1 MCACFSEA
9 CREHAAASLL
19 TELTAVFILLTLS
32 LSLLM
37 TWPSCADSWLC
48 LTQDGSTLVRVRIP
62 DEIKHLSSPPQYRT
76 TLHLSHRTVLAHLR
90 AQRGEDGG
98 LLGGSTLDDEDL
110 AVPDHRPHHDPSHV
124 WLLTGHLWDLH
135 DHPGQNLRGT
145 VVSLCSWQIIY
156 INISLSW
163 YQTIYQILVM
173 S

>member
-62 DEIKHLSSPPQYRT
+62 DEIKHLSSPHSTGRHYIWATGLFLRT
-76 TLHLSHRTVLAHLR
+76 SGHNVEKM
-90 AQRGEDGG
+90 EDFWAGALWTMKIWLYLIIG
-98 LLGGSTLDDEDL
+98 LIMIPAMFGFSLG
-110 AVPDHRPHHDPSHV
+110 
-124 WLLTGHLWDLH
+124 
-135 DHPGQNLRGT
+135 
-145 VVSLCSWQIIY
+145 
-156 INISLSW
+156 ISET
-163 YQTIYQILVM
+163 YMTILVKTLEVLLFHYVPGRL
-173 S
+173 SISIYHHLDIRQ